1 MMRRSLWAAVV
12 LMGCQECPDDP
23 RDQPDEP
30 FVPVVDDEVQDA
42 YSYDAAR
49 FILALGDDGQAVTCP
64 DQSTRGW
71 TVTRVFSDLFPGDAT
86 TTRYTDP
93 LSRQCLY
100 ESTGAGAQPTPFLE
114 VRTAT
119 GEVVEVTLDAA
130 GNALPA
136 GTEGVSDHV
145 VVGVLAVDGQAVSTY
160 QHARFVDRVG
170 MAIRDPVPS
179 PTAGPQPLNVTRL
192 AILDTTATYG
202 PGSTELWTEPD
213 SHGLWIAALA
223 RELTCPEGVACPV
236 ELTTRNVMTQPST
249 SFAQGGT
256 GVAWGTISGLARAI
270 QQEVTVWSADR
281 NEQRVGNLV
290 INLSLAWHPRFG
302 GGAKGAW
309 TIGPEG
315 APVETRGGEMPFAW
329 GDVSPAAMP
338 PDVRTVF
345 HALALARCRGAM
357 TVAAVG
363 NETGGPR
370 GRSGPMLPAAW
381 EGVDAART
389 ANCSTLGL
397 GRSDPGSAH
406 ALVWAAGGLN
416 ADAGDLSVH
425 REGSRPHLLAFAEQA
440 THDWGTHPVG
450 PRGVGLT
457 GTSVASIVIASTAA
471 VRWGWEPSVNA
482 DDVMNNLYASGVGKN
497 SADRWIWHRREALYP
512 DIDGNEARQVR
523 PCDNFADLD
532 QGYICKSLNDPGT
545 EFNQGTLTD
554 QATGTWPGEGE
565 TFEACGDRIVF
576 RVAASGDTP
585 ATDPCPQLQYY
596 SPNVSP
602 WIYPQPSETSCGDC
616 FLDLSLGRLYVELPR
631 LWTVS
636 ALSVTMKA
644 GAQVYE
650 FNLPPSLVSAGST
663 ELTMSFNPSAAPQ
676 GVEYA
681 KVTAVRDGKSLT
693 WPLMLIPAL

>member
-1 MMRRSLWAAVV
+1 
-12 LMGCQECPDDP
+12 
-23 RDQPDEP
+23 
-30 FVPVVDDEVQDA
+30 
-42 YSYDAAR
+42 
-49 FILALGDDGQAVTCP
+49 
-64 DQSTRGW
+64 
-71 TVTRVFSDLFPGDAT
+71 
-86 TTRYTDP
+86 
-93 LSRQCLY
+93 
-100 ESTGAGAQPTPFLE
+100 
-114 VRTAT
+114 
-119 GEVVEVTLDAA
+119 
-130 GNALPA
+130 
-136 GTEGVSDHV
+136 
-145 VVGVLAVDGQAVSTY
+145 
-160 QHARFVDRVG
+160 
-170 MAIRDPVPS
+170 
-179 PTAGPQPLNVTRL
+179 
-192 AILDTTATYG
+192 
-202 PGSTELWTEPD
+202 
-213 SHGLWIAALA
+213 
-223 RELTCPEGVACPV
+223 
-236 ELTTRNVMTQPST
+236 
-249 SFAQGGT
+249 
-256 GVAWGTISGLARAI
+256 
-270 QQEVTVWSADR
+270 
-281 NEQRVGNLV
+281 
-290 INLSLAWHPRFG
+290 
-302 GGAKGAW
+302 
-309 TIGPEG
+309 
-315 APVETRGGEMPFAW
+315 
-329 GDVSPAAMP
+329 
-338 PDVRTVF
+338 
-345 HALALARCRGAM
+345 
-357 TVAAVG
+357 
-363 NETGGPR
+363 
-370 GRSGPMLPAAW
+370 
-381 EGVDAART
+381 
-389 ANCSTLGL
+389 
-397 GRSDPGSAH
+397 
-406 ALVWAAGGLN
+406 
-416 ADAGDLSVH
+416 
-425 REGSRPHLLAFAEQA
+425 
-440 THDWGTHPVG
+440 
-450 PRGVGLT
+450 
-457 GTSVASIVIASTAA
+457 
-471 VRWGWEPSVNA
+471 VNA